1 MFGWPGPWVLLA
13 LNTAAPFAKWEGLP
27 GVPRDSQGLEGLQ
40 VLKRSSLR
48 VGENGI
54 LTIPMDYSDSI
65 LFASF
70 SLDLHRYLSA
80 ILQFQARPDLFSSG
94 HGLCDARWHHT
105 FDRANIR
112 DLVNWARLKMPQLIG
127 KMVIKWWST
136 IRLWLKQ
143 NMLEIE
149 NINLDGC
156 LFHQLTSDVHVQD
169 TVRIL

>member
-127 KMVIKWWST
+127 KMVIKW
-136 IRLWLKQ
+136 
-143 NMLEIE
+143 
-149 NINLDGC
+149 
-156 LFHQLTSDVHVQD
+156 
-169 TVRIL
+169 